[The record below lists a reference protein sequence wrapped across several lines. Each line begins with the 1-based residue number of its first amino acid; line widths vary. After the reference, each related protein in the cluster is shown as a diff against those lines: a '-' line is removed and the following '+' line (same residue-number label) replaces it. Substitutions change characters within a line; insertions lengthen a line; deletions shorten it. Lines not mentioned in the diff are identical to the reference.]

1 MPPSHCSRIRR
12 CSPPSQSTRLLPSAM
27 SQPFASPF
35 GCYDVPRRVSGTGMH
50 PRPLPPLEA
59 SGTLGIH
66 SPGARSNG
74 HRSPIASLDH
84 IAQLAQT
91 VAPLLEDAPPAAGP
105 GNSSSGDR
113 FVGRGAGFADADP
126 TGTAALD
133 RTRRQMR
140 AAVHRAATVIL
151 RSEDEMREC
160 RPLA

>member
-50 PRPLPPLEA
+50 PRPFPPLEA

-74 HRSPIASLDH
+74 HRSPIASLAP
-84 IAQLAQT
+84 IAELAET
-91 VAPLLEDAPPAAGP
+91 LAPLLEDAADAGARK
-105 GNSSSGDR
+105 SSSGDR

-133 RTRRQMR
+133 LSRRQMR
-140 AAVHRAATVIL
+140 PAVYLDAYVL
-151 RSEDEMREC
+151 
-160 RPLA
+160 